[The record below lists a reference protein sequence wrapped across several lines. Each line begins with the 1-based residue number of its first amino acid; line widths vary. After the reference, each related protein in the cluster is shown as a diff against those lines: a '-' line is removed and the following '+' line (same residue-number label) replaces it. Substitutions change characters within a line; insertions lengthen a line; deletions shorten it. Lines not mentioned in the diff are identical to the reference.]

1 MPDQLLDLTIGPP
14 AHGGHCV
21 ARHDGRVVFVRHTL
35 PGERVRARVTEAT
48 SRYWRA
54 DAIEVLEP
62 SPDRVPSVWP
72 EAGPG
77 GVGGGELAHVALPAQ
92 RAWKREVITDAL
104 RRIGHIEPD
113 HPAVAPLQV
122 QYVPLPEGPSPVP
135 GTGYRTRVTLIAD
148 GEGRAG
154 MYRHRSDAVLAV
166 GSLPLAHERIHEL
179 DLLGRTWP
187 AGARIQAVAPSAGSP
202 VVLVDGRP
210 SEARSRGRRTAKNSD
225 KPARVREVVRSGEQ
239 TYTYRVGADGFWQAH
254 AGAPAALVA
263 EVLRAAELRPGQR
276 VLEMYSGSGLLTA
289 PLATAVGAQG
299 RVDAVEGTAG
309 AVRDARRNAHG
320 LDQIHLHD
328 ADVRRFVTAGTHA
341 QPGGYDGRAD
351 VVVLDPPR
359 SGAGEK
365 VMRALTGA
373 EPERVVYVACD
384 PAALARDAAAARDAG
399 YELVSLTA
407 FDLFSHTHH
416 VECVAVLARG
426 A

>member
-35 PGERVRARVTEAT
+35 PGERVRARVTDAT

-92 RAWKREVITDAL
+92 RAWKRDVITDAL
-104 RRIGHIEPD
+104 RRIGHIGPD

-122 QYVPLPEGPSPVP
+122 EYVPLPEGPSPVP

-154 MYRHRSDAVLAV
+154 MHGHRSDAVLGV
-166 GSLPLAHERIHEL
+166 GSLPLAHARIHEL

-187 AGARIQAVAPSAGSP
+187 AGARIQAVAPSAGAP

-210 SEARSRGRRTAKNSD
+210 SEATHH
-225 KPARVREVVRSGEQ
+225 
-239 TYTYRVGADGFWQAH
+239 ADGV
-254 AGAPAALVA
+254 P
-263 EVLRAAELRPGQR
+263 PGTR
-276 VLEMYSGSGLLTA
+276 T
-289 PLATAVGAQG
+289 
-299 RVDAVEGTAG
+299 
-309 AVRDARRNAHG
+309 
-320 LDQIHLHD
+320 
-328 ADVRRFVTAGTHA
+328 
-341 QPGGYDGRAD
+341 
-351 VVVLDPPR
+351 DPPGFVR
-359 SGAGEK
+359 WSGPAS
-365 VMRALTGA
+365 RPTPTGSVPMA
-373 EPERVVYVACD
+373 SGRPMPEPR
-384 PAALARDAAAARDAG
+384 RR
-399 YELVSLTA
+399 
-407 FDLFSHTHH
+407 
-416 VECVAVLARG
+416 
-426 A
+426 

>member
-54 DAIEVLEP
+54 DATEVLEP

-92 RAWKREVITDAL
+92 RAWKRDVITDAL
-104 RRIGHIEPD
+104 RRIGHIGPD
-113 HPAVAPLQV
+113 HAAVASLQV
-122 QYVPLPEGPSPVP
+122 EYVPLPEGPSPVP

-154 MYRHRSDAVLAV
+154 MHGHRSDAVLGV
-166 GSLPLAHERIHEL
+166 GSLPLAHARIHEL

-187 AGARIQAVAPSAGSP
+187 AGARIQAVAPSVGAP

-210 SEARSRGRRTAKNSD
+210 SEARSRGRRTAGNTD
-225 KPARVREVVRSGEQ
+225 RPARVREVVRTGEQ
-239 TYTYRVGADGFWQAH
+239 TYTYRVSADGFWQAH

-276 VLEMYSGSGLLTA
+276 VLELYSGSGLFSA
-289 PLATAVGAQG
+289 PLAAAVGAQG
-299 RVDAVEGTAG
+299 RVDAVEGAAG

-328 ADVRRFVTAGTHA
+328 ADVRRFVTGQAQAG
-341 QPGGYDGRAD
+341 GDDGRAD

-359 SGAGEK
+359 SGAGEE
-365 VMRALTGA
+365 VMRALVATG
-373 EPERVVYVACD
+373 PERVVYVACD

-399 YELVSLTA
+399 YELASLTA
-407 FDLFSHTHH
+407 FDLYSHTHH
-416 VECVAVLARG
+416 VECVAVLAPG